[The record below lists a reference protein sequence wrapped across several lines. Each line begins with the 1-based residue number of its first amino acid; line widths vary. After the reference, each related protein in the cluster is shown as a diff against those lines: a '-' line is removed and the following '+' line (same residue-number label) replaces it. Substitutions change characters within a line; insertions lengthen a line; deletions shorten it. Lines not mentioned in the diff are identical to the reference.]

1 MSLKHKDVVSEEEQE
16 QKDFMTALET
26 GEFQGRGEVHELD
39 QDTFSEYV
47 LSCLPTLPLMYVL
60 STHLATD
67 VRVTSIL
74 VSPSQLHKGA
84 WSAPR
89 SHLG

>member
-47 LSCLPTLPLMYVL
+47 LS
-60 STHLATD
+60 THLATD